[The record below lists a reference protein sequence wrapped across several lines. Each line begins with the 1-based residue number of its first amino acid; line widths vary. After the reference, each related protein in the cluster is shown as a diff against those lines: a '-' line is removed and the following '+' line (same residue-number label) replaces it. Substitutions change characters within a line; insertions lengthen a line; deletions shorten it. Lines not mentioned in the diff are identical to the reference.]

1 MTKPLLFWTRQ
12 AALLLGR
19 LNAPRLYPSTLIVLR
34 ECPGEVTI
42 HRVALVGAHYDP
54 GQSFPDID
62 TAKAFA
68 EQLLADWYEMI
79 SEGMSHAQR
88 VADGS

>member
-1 MTKPLLFWTRQ
+1 M
-12 AALLLGR
+12 
-19 LNAPRLYPSTLIVLR
+19 
-34 ECPGEVTI
+34 
-42 HRVALVGAHYDP
+42 GAHYDP